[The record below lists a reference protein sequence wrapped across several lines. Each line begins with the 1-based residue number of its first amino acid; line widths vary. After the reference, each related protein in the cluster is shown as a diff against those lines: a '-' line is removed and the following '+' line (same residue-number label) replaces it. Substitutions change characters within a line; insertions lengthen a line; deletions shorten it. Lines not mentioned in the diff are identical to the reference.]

1 MKSRV
6 VITGMGALSPLGNN
20 LTETWEG
27 ICGGKS
33 GIARLTKFECS
44 DFETQIAG
52 ELKNFDPLQYVNRK
66 VRRRI
71 DDFIIYALAASEMAL
86 ADAGLVV

>member
-1 MKSRV
+1 MGRKEKRLKSRV

-52 ELKNFDPLQYVNRK
+52 RGRECAPEGASIHQIPR
-66 VRRRI
+66 
-71 DDFIIYALAASEMAL
+71 AAPSGRPTEVPK
-86 ADAGLVV
+86 G